1 MLIKTKRNKRSGCCI
16 LQILKEVPSKL
27 EIQCKKDIY
36 MYFPF
41 DFSWYS
47 IHFDIVCQKQGS
59 VCVWGGGE
67 GGLLNRQ
74 NPLSMTKVI
83 CRQSII

>member
-59 VCVWGGGE
+59 VCVCVCVGGG
-67 GGLLNRQ
+67 GGRGVCLTDKNH
-74 NPLSMTKVI
+74 KA
-83 CRQSII
+83 

>member
-1 MLIKTKRNKRSGCCI
+1 MILADVNANKNKNKRSGCCI

-27 EIQCKKDIY
+27 EIQCKKGIY

-59 VCVWGGGE
+59 ACVGGRGGGFA
-67 GGLLNRQ
+67 
-74 NPLSMTKVI
+74 
-83 CRQSII
+83 